1 VIGAPSS
8 HNHERIMIVYRRR
21 PPNEYYQVNKDHHA
35 TMRRR
40 RSGGGDSS
48 STSSKPVLDGRK
60 KKWKDRGRNEN
71 PEKKKKFDML
81 SKALLPS
88 SITRKFS
95 LGGWKNKITR
105 NKKNKVSS
113 DNYDPD
119 SDGDTVTA
127 GSSQVSVGG
136 YHSLSDDTASHQ
148 SSLPEE
154 NIENCHTRS
163 SKLRKQAFYTDM
175 TGMVVSHHYSSERP
189 HHAFNRYQIPQSLP
203 SVREQSKP
211 KKKEAD
217 RSLSTKPQK
226 DPFASFVDTR
236 TTTSS
241 QWRNQSLD
249 LDLEDV
255 GNLPSLWISKSKK
268 KKKKSPTSQDPLFDS
283 FVKTREP
290 SLQWNPPP
298 CKQEKEE
305 EVNEDSNAKAGES
318 HPLTVPVV
326 TKQRMVKFSETIT
339 VTLTSSPAKKQD
351 IHRGDIMKF
360 NNEEEEEQYP
370 FDEEI
375 EEEEKEEYPFDEN
388 IIEDVSNVE
397 DNNKDNVQDKDRQEQ
412 EEEEY
417 PFDCYAGVGAA
428 IPLVVSVDKTSS
440 SFGKKNSLSSLMFFN
455 DRRSVLMILP
465 IGRDD
470 GNDSDQETPSQ
481 DPEFPKRAND
491 RGCPVKEGC
500 PWDEEKEEGSSFLDS
515 AMKFA
520 GVFAAITLFLLLCWI
535 AGVLEVCDKIGPPQD
550 RYSVEPS
557 DLLQW
562 MSMNK

>member
-1 VIGAPSS
+1 
-8 HNHERIMIVYRRR
+8 MIVYRRR
-21 PPNEYYQVNKDHHA
+21 PPNEYYQVNKDHA

-88 SITRKFS
+88 SITRKFF

-113 DNYDPD
+113 DNYYPD

-127 GSSQVSVGG
+127 GSSHVSVGG
-136 YHSLSDDTASHQ
+136 YHSLSDDNTASHQ
-148 SSLPEE
+148 QSSQQQEE
-154 NIENCHTRS
+154 RIENNVRLPRS
-163 SKLRKQAFYTDM
+163 SRRKRRNQAFYTDM

-211 KKKEAD
+211 KTKEAD
-217 RSLSTKPQK
+217 RSLSSTKPQK

-298 CKQEKEE
+298 CKREKEE
-305 EVNEDSNAKAGES
+305 EVKEDSNAKAGES

-397 DNNKDNVQDKDRQEQ
+397 DNNKDHMQGQDRQEQ

-417 PFDCYAGVGAA
+417 PFDCYDGVGAA